1 LNFGLLYDLEKAGLN
16 ATLLFNQIGERIY
29 LVGDKSA
36 GAGTPDTYEA
46 PHPLF
51 DFQIAKKL
59 FNKKAELRLNV
70 SDLLNQT
77 QYFYQNTND
86 KKTFQKHSDAYRF
99 TRKAGTNYSL
109 TFNYSL

>member
-1 LNFGLLYDLEKAGLN
+1 LLYDLEKTGFN

-46 PHPLF
+46 PRPLL
-51 DFQIAKKL
+51 DFQLAKKL
-59 FNKKAELRLNV
+59 LNKKAELRLNV
-70 SDLLNQT
+70 ADVLNKS
-77 QYFYQNTND
+77 QYFYQNTSD
-86 KKTFQKHSDAYRF
+86 KHTFQKNSDAYRF